1 VTNAAGCATRQLVF
15 SDGLPWPDD
24 ESVLQYSSARKFF
37 VVGTCLC

>member
-1 VTNAAGCATRQLVF
+1 MTNAAGCATLQLVF

-24 ESVLQYSSARKFF
+24 ETVLQYSSARKFF